1 MGFQAGGGR
10 IGASTS
16 PTSTTGGFQAG
27 GHVRTASS
35 TTSGSTAGP
44 TRTQTA
50 PPPINVGT
58 TYTESQS
65 VSVGAVQPTTRPSFA
80 YRGSFGSYGHTATT
94 PSLRAG
100 PTSVWFT
107 QFGYTAKTY
116 PFPPF
121 PGFSSSH
128 VHTGAE
134 PGEPPVDA
142 LHGQRAG
149 ASGDL
154 AAAPG
159 PTGPDRPVRC
169 E

>member
-50 PPPINVGT
+50 PPSINVGT
-58 TYTESQS
+58 TYTGSQS

-116 PFPPF
+116 PFPPNRHRPF
-121 PGFSSSH
+121 HVTRVIEPQFNHTASAASWWTPRQVPGQ
-128 VHTGAE
+128 TRTTNGY
-134 PGEPPVDA
+134 
-142 LHGQRAG
+142 LY
-149 ASGDL
+149 
-154 AAAPG
+154 
-159 PTGPDRPVRC
+159 
-169 E
+169 